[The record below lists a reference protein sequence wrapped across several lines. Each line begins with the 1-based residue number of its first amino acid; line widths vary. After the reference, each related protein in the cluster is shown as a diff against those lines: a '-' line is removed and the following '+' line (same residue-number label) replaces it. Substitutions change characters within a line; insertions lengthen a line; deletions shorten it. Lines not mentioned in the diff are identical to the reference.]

1 MSYEGPINIYHPLLG
16 SGSVGWRIFERR
28 TWLSGGT
35 GGGGNS
41 VVASRVR
48 GGLKK
53 VICQSTVNKGGI
65 IRIILSL
72 MKALDNFIAT

>member
-16 SGSVGWRIFERR
+16 SGGVGWRIFGRM

-41 VVASRVR
+41 VVASRVKG
-48 GGLKK
+48 GGLRKLSAN
-53 VICQSTVNKGGI
+53 QLP
-65 IRIILSL
+65 IREAS
-72 MKALDNFIAT
+72 FE

>member
-16 SGSVGWRIFERR
+16 SGGVGWRIFGKM

-41 VVASRVR
+41 VVASRV
-48 GGLKK
+48 
-53 VICQSTVNKGGI
+53 KGG
-65 IRIILSL
+65 
-72 MKALDNFIAT
+72 A

>member
-16 SGSVGWRIFERR
+16 SGGVGWRIFGRM

-35 GGGGNS
+35 GGGEFCCCQQS
-41 VVASRVR
+41 KR

-53 VICQSTVNKGGI
+53 VICQSTANKGGI

-72 MKALDNFIAT
+72 MKALDDFIAT

>member
-1 MSYEGPINIYHPLLG
+1 MWDGEFLREGHG
-16 SGSVGWRIFERR
+16 FQEER
-28 TWLSGGT
+28 